1 MIKPLRKWMYH
12 KDCKPKMFTFKN
24 EDEIDELKKT
34 GWCESP
40 AEFNAVEPE
49 PEPEP
54 EPDTDELLE
63 AFNEDPT
70 TLTKDE
76 HIALGKSM
84 GLTLKVSWKE
94 DTMIAKIQEQL
105 DGDDQSA
112 D

>member
-1 MIKPLRKWMYH
+1 MKKPYRKWMYH
-12 KDCKPKMFTFKN
+12 KDRKPKMFTFKSQ
-24 EDEIDELKKT
+24 EEIEEMRQK
-34 GWCESP
+34 GWCDSP
-40 AEFNAVEPE
+40 AELDNVVEPE
-49 PEPEP
+49 GDDY
-54 EPDTDELLE
+54 DTDELLE
-63 AFNEDPT
+63 AFNEDPA

-105 DGDDQSA
+105 DGDDQAA